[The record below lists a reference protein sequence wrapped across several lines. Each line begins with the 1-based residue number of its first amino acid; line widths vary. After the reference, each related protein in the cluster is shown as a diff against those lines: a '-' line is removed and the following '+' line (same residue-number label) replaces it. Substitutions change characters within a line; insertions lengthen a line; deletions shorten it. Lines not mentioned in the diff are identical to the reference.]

1 MNHILTQMQKKQRKE
16 IEQQLS
22 ITIAY
27 FLKKQHPVAAQGMA
41 KVIKSTAKEISK
53 KFVKEISKAEKTK
66 APVKKEKKSEVKTPA
81 AKKKTIAKTIKR
93 KKSVRKS
100 AK

>member
-1 MNHILTQMQKKQRKE
+1 MQMEKKQRKE

-22 ITIAY
+22 VTIAY

-41 KVIKSTAKEISK
+41 KLIKSVSKEISK
-53 KFVKEISKAEKTK
+53 KFVKEISKSETAK
-66 APVKKEKKSEVKTPA
+66 APIKKEKKSEPKAP
-81 AKKKTIAKTIKR
+81 AKKTSIAKKIKA
-93 KKSVRKS
+93 KKTVRKS

>member
-1 MNHILTQMQKKQRKE
+1 MQKKQRKE

-41 KVIKSTAKEISK
+41 KVVKSTAKEIAK

-66 APVKKEKKSEVKTPA
+66 VPAKKAKKPEEKAPV
-81 AKKKTIAKTIKR
+81 AKKKTIAKAIKR

>member
-1 MNHILTQMQKKQRKE
+1 MQKKERKE

-27 FLKKQHPVAAQGMA
+27 FLKKQHPVAAKEMA
-41 KVIKSTAKEISK
+41 KIIKTSSKEIAK
-53 KFVKEISKAEKTK
+53 KFVKEISKTESK
-66 APVKKEKKSEVKTPA
+66 KKEVKATVKPSEKKVP
-81 AKKKTIAKTIKR
+81 AKKKVTV
-93 KKSVRKS
+93 KKSKSLKTVRKS